1 MRTIAHSLSLAV
13 AVRDTEEA
21 QALLQH
27 FPHLRPALARYLVD
41 PFVARTAADFL
52 EVVRDCWHPQ
62 HEWRVPELAALAA
75 VARLHA
81 RTRSGRRAPAVFPRR
96 TGFAPARPW
105 VFFSLVL
112 VCNNEAWENYISG

>member
-27 FPHLRPALARYLVD
+27 FPHLRPALATRFPLD
-41 PFVARTAADFL
+41 PFVARTEADFL

-81 RTRSGRRAPAVFPRR
+81 RTRSGRRAPAALPR
-96 TGFAPARPW
+96 GLGCAPARPW
-105 VFFSLVL
+105 VFLSK
-112 VCNNEAWENYISG
+112 S